1 MRDLNPT
8 KIIREILKGTV
19 FAGLALG
26 LIPLANNNALAQGQ
40 TILEEIIVTA
50 TKREEALQ
58 DVPIS
63 VATMSGERLN
73 SLFTG
78 GEDVLALANRVPGL
92 YAESSNGRA
101 APRFYLRGLGN
112 IDFDLGA
119 SQPVSFI
126 MDEVVMEN
134 VVLKSFPLFDV
145 ENIEIIRGPQGTLFG
160 RNTTAGIIKVNTRR
174 PEQESSG
181 YVAGS
186 IGTYTTGNLEAAYGG
201 SLSDT
206 TAARVSFLYR
216 TRDNWISNGFTGESD
231 VMGEFEEV
239 AGRVQLLWTPNDDFE
254 ALLSLQARSM
264 EGTSSIF
271 RANVFTT
278 GSNDLNQNFDRDV
291 VYYDGGDNNPQSYDS
306 FGATLTLDWDVGNS
320 TITSITSFQDAD
332 GSSRGDIDG
341 GVSDTTG
348 TATVPAGLTSATN
361 VLQYSDF
368 SIMPLTFPG
377 AIHIASVTEDGADT
391 DQFTQEFRIA
401 SDTDGPLSWQ
411 VGAFYFD
418 SELLIETDSFASYG
432 FLGPPQN
439 TIVKHENTAW
449 AIFGQLSY
457 DVSDRLNLTAGV
469 RYTDDE
475 KDYRVEQFGR
485 LWIDFNATDFPFC
498 CFSLDPMAINV
509 SDDETSWEV
518 SANFAA
524 TDSSSWYG
532 RISSGFRA
540 QTIQGRDV
548 AFLETPTVA
557 VPETIT
563 SYEIGY
569 KADLAGDRLR
579 LNAAV
584 FYYTVDDM
592 QFSIIGGTGNAQQV
606 INADEGEATG
616 FELDLE
622 WLATDNLMFT
632 LGYAWNDT
640 EIKDSALAT
649 TPCSWNNN
657 PDPAGVPGTPPAGG
671 FGVGCSPTQNLDS
684 DTTKVLVNGMPFPRV
699 PDWSANFS
707 VRWGTPVGTDG
718 EMFVF
723 TDWIFQG
730 ESVMPLYESL
740 EFDLDSQFEGGLKIG
755 YRDLAD
761 NWEVALFGRNITD
774 EENVKGFID
783 FSNLTGFVNE
793 PAIWGIEGRVDFGD

>member
-1 MRDLNPT
+1 MRVLNPT

-19 FAGLALG
+19 FIGLALG
-26 LIPLANNNALAQGQ
+26 LLPLANNTALAQGQ
-40 TILEEIIVTA
+40 SILEEIVVTA
-50 TKREEALQ
+50 TRREEALQ

-112 IDFDLGA
+112 IDFDLAA
-119 SQPVSFI
+119 SQPVSFV

-174 PEQESSG
+174 PSHDSSG
-181 YVAGS
+181 YIAGS
-186 IGTYTTGNLEAAYGG
+186 LGTYMTGNLEAAYGG
-201 SLSDT
+201 SLSPDT
-206 TAARVSFLYR
+206 LAARVSFLYR
-216 TRDNWISNGFTGESD
+216 TRDDWISNGFTGEGD
-231 VMGEFEEV
+231 VMGEYEEI
-239 AGRVQLLWTPNDDFE
+239 AGRVQLLWTPSDNFE

-264 EGTSSIF
+264 DGTASIF

-278 GSNDLNQNFDRDV
+278 GSNELNQNFDRDV
-291 VYYDGGDNNPQSYDS
+291 VYYDGGDNNPQGYDG
-306 FGATLTLDWDVGNS
+306 FGATLTLDWDVGNA

-341 GVSDTTG
+341 GVVDFSG
-348 TATVPAGLTSATN
+348 TAVPPPGITFDPAARHF
-361 VLQYSDF
+361 VLGSDF
-368 SIMPLTFPG
+368 LTFPG
-377 AIHIASVTEDGADT
+377 SIHIDSVTEDGADT

-418 SELLIETDSFASYG
+418 SELKIETESFASFG
-432 FLGPPQN
+432 FLGNPPQN
-439 TIVKHENTAW
+439 TKVVHENTAW
-449 AIFGQLSY
+449 AVFGQLSY

-475 KDYRVEQFGR
+475 KDYRVDQFGQ
-485 LWIDFNATDFPFC
+485 LW
-498 CFSLDPMAINV
+498 LDIGIPTFIAPPINV

-569 KADLAGDRLR
+569 KADLADDRLR

-622 WLATDNLMFT
+622 WLATDNLLFT

-640 EIKDSALAT
+640 EIKDPGLST
-649 TPCSWNNN
+649 TPCGWNNPN
-657 PDPAGVPGTPPAGG
+657 PGIPSGA
-671 FGVGCSPTQNLDS
+671 GVGCTPTQPVDPS
-684 DTTKVLVNGMPFPRV
+684 DPTKRLINGMPFPRV

-707 VRWGTPVGTDG
+707 VRWGTPVGNDG
-718 EMFVF
+718 EFFVF

-730 ESVMPLYESL
+730 ETVMPLYESI
-740 EFDLDSQFEGGLKIG
+740 EFNTDSQFEGGLKVG
-755 YRDLAD
+755 YRNLAD

-783 FSNLTGFVNE
+783 FSNMTGFVNE
-793 PAIWGIEGRVDFGD
+793 PTIWGIEGRVDFGN

>member
-8 KIIREILKGTV
+8 RIIRETLKGTV

-26 LIPLANNNALAQGQ
+26 LIPLANNTALAQGQ
-40 TILEEIIVTA
+40 SILEEIVVTA

-73 SLFTG
+73 SIFTG

-145 ENIEIIRGPQGTLFG
+145 ENIEVIRGPQGTLFG

-174 PEQESSG
+174 PSHESSG
-181 YVAGS
+181 YIAGS
-186 IGTYTTGNLEAAYGG
+186 LGTYTTGNLEAAYGG
-201 SLSDT
+201 SLSPDT
-206 TAARVSFLYR
+206 LAARVSFLYR
-216 TRDNWISNGFTGESD
+216 TRDDWISNGFTGESD
-231 VMGEFEEV
+231 VMGEYEEI
-239 AGRVQLLWTPNDDFE
+239 AGRVQLLWTPSDNFE
-254 ALLSLQARSM
+254 ALLNLQARSM
-264 EGTSSIF
+264 DGTASIF

-278 GSNDLNQNFDRDV
+278 GSNELNQNFDRDV
-291 VYYDGGDNNPQSYDS
+291 VYYDGGDNNPQGYDS

-348 TATVPAGLTSATN
+348 TATVPPGITSATN

-569 KADLAGDRLR
+569 KADLADNRLR

-657 PDPAGVPGTPPAGG
+657 PDPAGVPGMPPAGG

-761 NWEVALFGRNITD
+761 NWERTKRTSRASSTSATSRGLSTNRLSGVSKAESISET
-774 EENVKGFID
+774 EEK
-783 FSNLTGFVNE
+783 
-793 PAIWGIEGRVDFGD
+793 